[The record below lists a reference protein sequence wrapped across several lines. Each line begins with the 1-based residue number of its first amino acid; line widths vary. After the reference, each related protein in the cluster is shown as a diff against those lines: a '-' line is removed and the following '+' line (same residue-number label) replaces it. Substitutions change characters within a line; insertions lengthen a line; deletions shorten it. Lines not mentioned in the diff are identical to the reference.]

1 MRPLRY
7 AATLKILWGP
17 FGMSDYFGLFFDTP
31 EQIFVLGASLVLW
44 IAFSAAGA
52 LVLRGDRLIEADVIS
67 GWAVANLA
75 LTIGGVF
82 TGIPFSWMAIALGL
96 FGAFAVYVNMRD
108 GVRFSVPALPM
119 AAIVALPLILL
130 ASAMRGSQWDEFTD
144 WLLIPKYLF
153 HFGHFPSEEFVY
165 ESASF
170 PAYPFGWHYVT
181 YLTAELTR
189 GFREAVAP
197 VFNILLLLAT
207 ATLIVRLV
215 ARALEKENIV
225 IRPTWPIVAIAVAA
239 VTLLNPTFV
248 QKIVITSYAD
258 TSTAVVTAFA
268 AVIGWMLVEA
278 LTVADRRRA
287 RRLAIQLG
295 LSLAVLINLKQA
307 TLALFLLLAAAPF
320 LIAFRDRLIPLKEI
334 FRYAAYILI
343 PPLVIYF
350 SWRHHVNTEIMRGEF
365 PIRPIAEWYWDIA
378 PDILWRMIVI
388 LSKKGYYFACILI
401 VIALGLRALF
411 RCKTSE
417 DRLLIIAAFTILG
430 YNGFL
435 FVAYLASFPRGE
447 SIVAA
452 SFWRYNHHLGCLA
465 IVTVAYLVAARFGP
479 ALTGFFKNRR
489 ALAYIPLILIVAAPL
504 AFAEKLRFDKLPV
517 TQHFRTVGAD
527 SRALLPE
534 SAHFM
539 VFDPAGDGESAHIAM
554 YEMSGRQHFKGYRA
568 AYHKF
573 DIDDIR
579 QAVRRYKVEYVIVH
593 SANDVVRTWLGLQID
608 RELSYLLQ
616 RDGDGWRVIHTWQ
629 WPSDRGKY
637 GG

>member
-1 MRPLRY
+1 
-7 AATLKILWGP
+7 
-17 FGMSDYFGLFFDTP
+17 MSDYFGLFFDTP
-31 EQIFVLGASLVLW
+31 EQIFVLGASLILW

-52 LVLRGDRLIEADVIS
+52 LVLRGDRLIEADMIS
-67 GWAVANLA
+67 GWAVANLV

-96 FGAFAVYVNMRD
+96 FGAFAIYVNMRD

-119 AAIVALPLILL
+119 AVIIALPLILL

-153 HFGHFPSEEFVY
+153 HFSHFPSKEYVY

-170 PAYPFGWHYVT
+170 PAYPFGWHYIT
-181 YLTAELTR
+181 YLAAELTR
-189 GFREAVAP
+189 GFHEAVAP

-207 ATLIVRLV
+207 GTLIVRLV
-215 ARALEKENIV
+215 ARALEKEQIV
-225 IRPTWPIVAIAVAA
+225 IRPTWPMVAVAVAA
-239 VTLLNPTFV
+239 VSLLNPTFV

-258 TSTAVVTAFA
+258 TSTSVVTAFA

-334 FRYAAYILI
+334 FRYAAYILV

-350 SWRHHVNTEIMRGEF
+350 AWRHHVNTEIMTGEF
-365 PIRPIAEWYWDIA
+365 PIRPISEWYWDIA
-378 PDILWRMIVI
+378 PDILWRMLVV
-388 LSKKGYYFACILI
+388 LSKKGYYFACIVI
-401 VIALGLRALF
+401 IIALGIRSLF

-430 YNGFL
+430 YNAFL
-435 FVAYLASFPRGE
+435 FVAYLASFPKVE
-447 SIVAA
+447 SIAAA
-452 SFWRYNHHLGCLA
+452 SYWRYNHHLGCLA
-465 IVTVAYLVAARFGP
+465 IVTVAYLIAARFGP
-479 ALTGFFKNRR
+479 AIVSFLKRR
-489 ALAYIPLILIVAAPL
+489 HWLAYLPMVLVIAAPL
-504 AFAEKLRFDKLPV
+504 AFAEKLRFDRLPV
-517 TQHFRTVGAD
+517 TQYFRSVGVDA
-527 SRALLPE
+527 RMILPE
-534 SAHFM
+534 GANFM
-539 VFDPAGDGESAHIAM
+539 VFDPAGDGESASIAM
-554 YEMSGRQHFKGYRA
+554 YEMSGKQHFKGYRA
-568 AYHKF
+568 AYHRF
-573 DIDDIR
+573 DLDNIKTVV
-579 QAVRRYKVEYVIVH
+579 QRYNVEYAIVH
-593 SANDVVRTWLGLQID
+593 SANDVVETWLEQPIN

-616 RDGDGWRVIHTWQ
+616 RDGDTWRVIHTWQ
-629 WPSDRGKY
+629 WPPERGKY